1 MQRGETVRGA
11 TGGDTLA
18 DGCSK
23 ARPSAA
29 ALAGAECSS
38 LDRRVPQRVGASRKQ
53 SGRRPPQLQTELEY
67 CGCHPRRNAP
77 QGRAVAGAKPRALGA
92 QRAAP
97 PSTAEASQTSSPK
110 RSLDPEDW
118 RERDVRFTRHHLK
131 PNGNQTQSTE
141 RERHTHSLEVQTM
154 EFTGD
159 DLAEKKGCCLTARES
174 ALRPRVRGVA
184 RRKSMT
190 TALHWGDDL
199 EPPPRKDLRSA
210 YRPW

>member
-1 MQRGETVRGA
+1 
-11 TGGDTLA
+11 
-18 DGCSK
+18 
-23 ARPSAA
+23 
-29 ALAGAECSS
+29 
-38 LDRRVPQRVGASRKQ
+38 
-53 SGRRPPQLQTELEY
+53 
-67 CGCHPRRNAP
+67 
-77 QGRAVAGAKPRALGA
+77 
-92 QRAAP
+92 
-97 PSTAEASQTSSPK
+97 
-110 RSLDPEDW
+110 
-118 RERDVRFTRHHLK
+118 
-131 PNGNQTQSTE
+131 
-141 RERHTHSLEVQTM
+141 M